1 MSQIWKTL
9 EIYVKAILNLIVFG
23 IVTLAIMFLLPRLFI
38 YFMPFVIGAIIAWV
52 ASPIIRFLERKLK
65 VRRKFSSAI
74 VIILVIALI
83 LALTYLIGVW
93 IFNYIIDFLGEWPLM
108 WVGIQNEVAAMGDKF
123 ALVINQLPDEV
134 RITILNI
141 PANLGNYFADMVT
154 AVSVPTFEAVGRFA
168 SNLPL
173 IIVNVVMCLLS
184 SYFFIAERDYF
195 ANMGKY
201 VPRTIS
207 SKFVVIKD
215 SIKQSVGGYIIA
227 QLKIEV
233 WIYPIIAIGFLILKV
248 EYALL
253 IAVGIAFLDF
263 LPIIGTGLVLIPWA
277 IVKLFN
283 GDYFS
288 FAGLLIIQIGSQII
302 RQIIQPKIMGDT
314 IGVPP
319 IPTLFLL
326 YLGFRLAGIFGM
338 IIALPVGIIII
349 NLYQAGVFESTKRSL
364 RIIIGGLNRF
374 RKIP

>member
-1 MSQIWKTL
+1 MSQIWKNL
-9 EIYVKAILNLIVFG
+9 EIYVKAILNLIVFCA
-23 IVTLAIMFLLPRLFI
+23 VTLAIMFIVPHLFI
-38 YFMPFVIGAIIAWV
+38 YFMPFVLGAVIA
-52 ASPIIRFLERKLK
+52 ALANPIVRFLERKLK
-65 VRRKFSSAI
+65 VRRKFSSAL
-74 VIILVIALI
+74 VIILVIALVI
-83 LALTYLIGVW
+83 TLIYLIGAL
-93 IFNYIIDFLGEWPLM
+93 IFRYVIDFIGEWPLM
-108 WVGIQNEVAAMGDKF
+108 WLGIQNEVAQMVGKLTIA
-123 ALVINQLPDEV
+123 INQLPEEM

-173 IIVNVVMCLLS
+173 IIINVVMFLLS

-195 ANMGKY
+195 AKIGKY

-207 SKFVVIKD
+207 TKFVLIRN

-253 IAVGIAFLDF
+253 IAIGIAFLDF
-263 LPIIGTGLVLIPWA
+263 LPIFGTGLVLIPWA

-288 FAGLLIIQIGSQII
+288 FAGLLIIQIGSQIV

-326 YLGFRLAGIFGM
+326 YVGFRLAGIFGM
-338 IIALPVGIIII
+338 IIALPIGIIII

-364 RIIIGGLNRF
+364 RIIVGGLNRF
-374 RKIP
+374 RKL